1 MHMWPK
7 LTSGEKAK
15 INLQNVT
22 RCVTRCK
29 KLREEPLRNEI
40 WSIYNDEYF
49 EILTFYSW
57 NQ

>member
-1 MHMWPK
+1 MWPK

-49 EILTFYSW
+49 EILTFYS
-57 NQ
+57 